1 MNYTLDRFP
10 TREDRPVLEA
20 FDGLQRLAVATTKL
34 ERLLTKLG
42 KRAHDS
48 RQAKKTMQ
56 SVLDM
61 ATRIEN
67 GEPEPQDLLGRLI
80 GKVMEMIGKRLI
92 KAIVR
97 PILRFAARM
106 AMNLVRIAARAA
118 LRWVIVPLFEAVATT
133 VAAILTPEVLIGL
146 GIAAA
151 VAGGVALYRRY
162 FSKPVVEEIDTTPTG
177 AVVGEALEVSSEV
190 KAPQSTIER
199 TFEAVKESSAVRAI
213 QKAFAPQ
220 KIYKAKDGS
229 KFTGFGADVDTYI
242 REASSM
248 FPALPLD
255 VLRGFIK
262 MEAGWTGK
270 LSPTG
275 AIGTGQFVAST
286 WNALISRGGAAL
298 GMQPITGIYGEEK
311 DKKGKPIRPHVKPN
325 SKGNF
330 RTEQDPRFNKRI
342 NTLAT
347 ALLASQNAKLLQ
359 RAGLPIT
366 GANLY
371 MLHNIGPG
379 IIPVMKG
386 QAASP
391 ATLRAMRQNGM
402 NSSMNP
408 QDFLE
413 FQKAN
418 YERAYQVANS
428 STGLVTDQP
437 QLAKSITV
445 EPTRKAA
452 AGSRASGTAPV
463 IAANNAPTDL
473 IKGPGKTLV
482 GLQ

>member
-42 KRAHDS
+42 KKAHDS
-48 RQAKKTMQ
+48 RQAKKAMQTVLTMA
-56 SVLDM
+56 SRLE
-61 ATRIEN
+61 T
-67 GEPEPQDLLGRLI
+67 GEPQEQDLLGKLM
-80 GKVMEMIGKRLI
+80 GKVLEMVGKKLI

-97 PILRFAARM
+97 PILNFAARM
-106 AMNLVRIAARAA
+106 AMNLVRIAARAV
-118 LRWVIVPLFEAVATT
+118 LRWAIIPIFEAVAT
-133 VAAILTPEVLIGL
+133 AATALLTPEILIGL

-151 VAGGVALYRRY
+151 VAGGVALYRKY
-162 FSKPVVEEIDTTPTG
+162 FSKPEVEEVEVTPTG
-177 AVVGEALEVSSEV
+177 AVVGELPELVQPKPQNALER
-190 KAPQSTIER
+190 TI
-199 TFEAVKESSAVRAI
+199 AVVTESSAVKAI
-213 QKAFAPQ
+213 EKAFAPQ
-220 KIYKAKDGS
+220 KIYKAKAGD
-229 KFTGFGADVDTYI
+229 KFTGFGTEVDTYV
-242 REASSM
+242 REASTM

-270 LSPTG
+270 MSPTG

-286 WNALISRGGAAL
+286 WNALIGKGGAAL

-311 DKKGKPIRPHVKPN
+311 DKKGRPIKPHVKPN

-330 RTEQDPRFNKRI
+330 RTEKDPRFDKRI

-347 ALLASQNAKLLQ
+347 ALLASKNAELLKK
-359 RAGLPIT
+359 AGLPIT

-386 QAASP
+386 HDASP
-391 ATLRAMRQNGM
+391 ATLLAMRQNGM
-402 NSSMNP
+402 RASMSA

-418 YERAYQVANS
+418 YQRAYASANS
-428 STGLVTDQP
+428 GTAVLADQP
-437 QLAKSITV
+437 QIAKSITV
-445 EPTRKAA
+445 EPQRKASQA
-452 AGSRASGTAPV
+452 APAKGPTPILASTNV
-463 IAANNAPTDL
+463 PTGL